1 MEFTDRQK
9 PIVAEI
15 ATLHRECFDSK
26 GITRDGK
33 RWNDENKAICAKHGI
48 TYDEWLL
55 IRGQMIL
62 DEKKGRV

>member
-1 MEFTDRQK
+1 LTPR
-9 PIVAEI
+9 
-15 ATLHRECFDSK
+15 